1 MNISPIAATTIPSI
15 QLNALSGL
23 NASVAL
29 SNPIADPSLPDLN
42 ASIVDFST
50 LARLLSATRVFQAQ
64 QAQRAQQVQQES
76 LSAVALNT
84 TQVAS
89 DTTADFG
96 QLVTTANLFV
106 DAFNQFQ
113 SSSFDNTTNL
123 FGASFDNALLL
134 AMQAQSEDGQSLIA
148 SLAQVGINFQEAA
161 DPASPSQ
168 FNLDLNA
175 LQAAF
180 DANPV
185 ATSALLAKSL
195 QALSEIEVKL
205 LAQNVSLFAPEA
217 SARVSGNALASQ
229 FDANAVTSQ
238 LSSLSTGDA
247 RTVNV
252 ALQRLLSDEALINAL
267 DSNPIAAQTVIRSP
281 ANALAAAND
290 NSVALAANAGI
301 APFVSA
307 VPSGAVSNAQATSQL
322 NPAEIASA
330 GIPSENALAGSPD
343 AVTDTEPG
351 GAAGNVIASAI
362 AAGAANVVTPLARNG
377 AENLTGNSSATIKL
391 PAFAETAAGAL
402 TTNQAVIANPVPV
415 FTDVT
420 SSTEFDSN
428 MNGSTMDDNASQAL
442 SRKPSMTAAAAST
455 SATSVAP
462 DATANSAAV
471 AALATA
477 AAMTST
483 LNPLVASTNNV
494 AVSTSVSET
503 QMHLP
508 FIPLNPLM
516 AAAVAAYRLG
526 DVIVN
531 TPRVELAQAESDT
544 VAEVGGVARVAPVT
558 LDLHDSNRNGGRNG
572 AGRNAVQTPAQ
583 SELFSAVQASLPG
596 QSVVDVSV

>member
-1 MNISPIAATTIPSI
+1 MNVSPIAATTIPSI

-64 QAQRAQQVQQES
+64 QAQQAQRAQQVQQES
-76 LSAVALNT
+76 LSAAALNT

-217 SARVSGNALASQ
+217 SARVSGNALTSQ

-281 ANALAAAND
+281 ANALAAVND
-290 NSVALAANAGI
+290 NSAALAANAGI

-343 AVTDTEPG
+343 AVANTEPG
-351 GAAGNVIASAI
+351 GAGGNVIASAI
-362 AAGAANVVTPLARNG
+362 AAGAANSVTPLARNV

-391 PAFAETAAGAL
+391 PALAETAAGAL
-402 TTNQAVIANPVPV
+402 TTNQTVIANPVPV

-420 SSTEFDSN
+420 SSTEF
-428 MNGSTMDDNASQAL
+428 GSTMDDNASQAL
-442 SRKPSMTAAAAST
+442 SRKPSMTAAAASIN
-455 SATSVAP
+455 ATSTAP

-471 AALATA
+471 AELATA
-477 AAMTST
+477 ALMTST
-483 LNPLVASTNNV
+483 LNPLVASTNNI
-494 AVSTSVSET
+494 AVSASVSET

-544 VAEVGGVARVAPVT
+544 VAEVGGVARVALVT

-583 SELFSAVQASLPG
+583 SELFSAVQASLPA